1 MDETILETFEN
12 PTVPIKDKQD
22 YLINIEL
29 PEFTSLCPRTGN
41 PDFAAIVVTY
51 VPDKLCVELKSLKL
65 FISSFR
71 DDRVFHEAVT
81 SRIFY
86 VLRKLLEPK
95 YLRVIGDFNRRGNVK
110 TVVTVQ
116 KKFKQFEDIDIPDY
130 KPKAI

>member
-12 PTVPIKDKQD
+12 PSDTAQQD

-29 PEFTSLCPRTGN
+29 PEFTSICPKTGN
-41 PDFAAIVVTY
+41 PDFAAIVVSY

-81 SRIFY
+81 NRIFL

-116 KKFKQFEDIDIPDY
+116 KKFKPFEGIEIQDY

>member
-12 PTVPIKDKQD
+12 PSDTAQQD

-29 PEFTSLCPRTGN
+29 PEFTSICPKTGN
-41 PDFAAIVVTY
+41 PDFAAIAVSY

-81 SRIFY
+81 NRIFL

-116 KKFKQFEDIDIPDY
+116 KKFKPFEDIEIQDY